1 MPYAVLCNSKTG
13 SHLPWLDCVTYI
25 YKSTNHEHQKPR
37 KSFKM
42 EVFELLQIYGGV
54 ARTSAVCVK
63 MVIQY
68 CNLWVKI
75 ILTIFNAHSFW
86 RQYHASV
93 PIKPYSPKNP
103 NWYHH
108 NFGLTSTFEAEIQN
122 WYATFLPTAPPQS
135 SYSAPAPLP
144 ATPDWPTTAGCGSVP
159 VPPLLGDGESENP
172 FPQYFMA
179 INSCK
184 LWHDFLVFSMHVLVS
199 LLGVLMHHS
208 LLYSESAES
217 AEIWNSRN
225 WLWQSQIY
233 WVV

>member
-13 SHLPWLDCVTYI
+13 SHLPWLDCVTHIYI

-122 WYATFLPTAPPQS
+122 WYATFIPTAPPQS

-184 LWHDFLVFSMHVLVS
+184 LWHDFLVFSMHVLVFTS
-199 LLGVLMHHS
+199 GSTHAS
-208 LLYSESAES
+208 
-217 AEIWNSRN
+217 
-225 WLWQSQIY
+225 
-233 WVV
+233 